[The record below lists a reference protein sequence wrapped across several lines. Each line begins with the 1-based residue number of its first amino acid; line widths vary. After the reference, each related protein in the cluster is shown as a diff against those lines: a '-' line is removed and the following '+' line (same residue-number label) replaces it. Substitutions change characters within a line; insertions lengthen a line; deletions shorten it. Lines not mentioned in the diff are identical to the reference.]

1 MRSIDEYDLSGVIIN
16 RYVLAEL
23 HYVLS
28 QLEFLFFA
36 FYSVFSILFYL
47 FSILNTHPFFFA
59 SKWKYSVDFMN

>member
-28 QLEFLFFA
+28 QLEIVF
-36 FYSVFSILFYL
+36 FYSVFSI
-47 FSILNTHPFFFA
+47 SFFFRLNRHPVFFFRKGIF
-59 SKWKYSVDFMN
+59 S